1 MNVIVDGSSLLRH
14 LSEFQNITDEEI
26 EKRAT
31 SKYGGLDAEYCLML
45 YLERDFVQSWNKEI
59 IKGLKKIC

>member
-1 MNVIVDGSSLLRH
+1 MNIFVDGSSLLKH

-31 SKYGGLDAEYCLML
+31 SEYGGLDAEYCLML
-45 YLERDFVQSWNKEI
+45 YLERDFVQGWNKEI
-59 IKGLKKIC
+59 IKELKKIC